1 MGSGMA
7 GITKLAKSPRMGF
20 RRDQN
25 DKEKTREEGKVPDNL
40 YQRHKIMVSRYVK
53 DITDSAVIIIW
64 DFHS

>member
-40 YQRHKIMVSRYVK
+40 YQRHKITVSRYVK
-53 DITDSAVIIIW
+53 PCQS
-64 DFHS
+64 